1 MRRTLAA
8 MSAAAVIGA
17 GTMAVPTQA
26 NATAWWVVPAIIGG
40 AILGTAAIAS
50 TAQANAY
57 YNTYGYYPAYGQPY
71 GYRTGAVYV
80 QPRCQVVHERTP
92 YGIRRVRICD

>member
-1 MRRTLAA
+1 MRKALAA

-17 GTMAVPTQA
+17 GTMAMPSQA
-26 NATAWWVVPAIIGG
+26 DAHAWWVVPAIVGG

-57 YNTYGYYPAYGQPY
+57 YNTYGYYPAPY

-80 QPRCQVVHERTP
+80 QPRCQVVRERTP